1 MKGYQIVNAHYLHEA
16 VERVMNLLDAGEIVS
31 GENQDTQ
38 DELKDISV
46 VIEVAN
52 IKDLTISKAIPGDLY
67 SLVEYELEFID
78 GIRDWETEWEYTYHK
93 LFMQHYDDCIAELKR
108 NHDTRRAVLPI
119 AGDTSYGNSH
129 PPCMQLLMFRIINNK
144 LNTTVVFRSND
155 GVKAFAMN
163 SFAIALLAHKIANEV
178 GVEVGTYTH
187 IANSFHA
194 YKKDWDTLNSYVK
207 MFVSRK
213 PEDLYYT
220 YEDYLEAKEE
230 HEEEYREACEKRRK
244 EKGL

>member
-1 MKGYQIVNAHYLHEA
+1 
-16 VERVMNLLDAGEIVS
+16 
-31 GENQDTQ
+31 
-38 DELKDISV
+38 
-46 VIEVAN
+46 
-52 IKDLTISKAIPGDLY
+52 
-67 SLVEYELEFID
+67 
-78 GIRDWETEWEYTYHK
+78 
-93 LFMQHYDDCIAELKR
+93 
-108 NHDTRRAVLPI
+108 
-119 AGDTSYGNSH
+119 
-129 PPCMQLLMFRIINNK
+129 MFRIIDNK

-207 MFVSRK
+207 MFVYRK

-220 YEDYLEAKEE
+220 YEDNLKAKEE
-230 HEEEYREACEKRRK
+230 HEEEYREACAKRMK